1 MLDINFIRENTELVE
16 KSAKEKGYKN
26 VDIKALLKL
35 DDERKEALKIVEDL
49 RKERNETAAKMKGG
63 KPSDD
68 LIKKGKEI
76 KEKLATEEKVL
87 EEAEGKIGSCLMDQR
102 H

>member
-16 KSAKEKGYKN
+16 KSTKEKGYKN

-35 DDERKEALKIVEDL
+35 DDERKEAFKVVEDL

-68 LIKKGKEI
+68 LIKKGK
-76 KEKLATEEKVL
+76 
-87 EEAEGKIGSCLMDQR
+87 GNQR
-102 H
+102 KTCNRRKSS